1 MVTHGLSPSGFSYY
15 LLGGTGRGC
24 TMTQTHPT
32 SEVAALVSTGG
43 GESLCCPLL
52 PPHPFLSQNCSHPLR
67 VFPSTLD
74 HASEISRGWTVGGS
88 SKREGGA
95 RGGGTEGGGRL
106 SGELLETQLPLL
118 TSGEGKESVGPSVN
132 RRQDVRLTK
141 RRLRSRPRLGAL
153 RELPAILYLVVL
165 LLKLQ

>member
-1 MVTHGLSPSGFSYY
+1 MAAANGKV
-15 LLGGTGRGC
+15 GRG
-24 TMTQTHPT
+24 
-32 SEVAALVSTGG
+32 
-43 GESLCCPLL
+43 
-52 PPHPFLSQNCSHPLR
+52 
-67 VFPSTLD
+67 
-74 HASEISRGWTVGGS
+74 
-88 SKREGGA
+88 
-95 RGGGTEGGGRL
+95 GGGTEGGGRL